1 MEELNTERKVIVV
14 SAAAFLKCVN
24 DGGAGQ
30 RSLRRPIKRQ
40 AFYNTMLPIFA
51 AQGLVIANG
60 RKRSIIIGFE
70 GDDCYGAGS
79 LIGKWQHYA
88 RVREAMVANG
98 VWIGRRNW
106 SWEDMQAAQNMPIP
120 AIVPLEAKIQP
131 LAAQ

>member
-1 MEELNTERKVIVV
+1 MEELKTERKAIVV

-24 DGGAGQ
+24 DGGAGH
-30 RSLRRPIKRQ
+30 RSLLRPIKRQ
-40 AFYNTMLPIFA
+40 AFYNTMLPIFS

-60 RKRSIIIGFE
+60 RKRSIVIGAE
-70 GDDCYGAGS
+70 GEDCYGAGS

-106 SWEDMQAAQNMPIP
+106 SWEDMLAAQGMPIP
-120 AIVPLEAKIQP
+120 AIVPLEDKPQSDVEE
-131 LAAQ
+131 